1 MKHSL
6 LPCLFF
12 AFLSLQ
18 NFAQESSAEAQNTA
32 DDVEV
37 EELRAFLPNAGDW
50 GITANVSGLLGNI
63 QLTPRQD
70 LLSNNSFLVRY
81 TESNRWTF
89 RFGLSPQLFHYNE
102 TATDSVGKDLVE
114 FDSTASRSSV
124 GFRPGVEYHFTGTK
138 RLDPYVAFD
147 LEFGVVGGMRIG
159 SVTNTTD
166 TTGTSRVM
174 RTITEDGGYSLG
186 ARLSAGFNYFVAKRL
201 FVGMEYGMGVTNVAS
216 GGDRQEVVQI
226 EPVSGTNTTLRKLSS
241 ARMSVTQFYVDPM
254 VQITLGYFFA
264 R

>member
-12 AFLSLQ
+12 AFLSLH
-18 NFAQESSAEAQNTA
+18 NFAQESSSQADNTT
-32 DDVEV
+32 DKVEV

-50 GITANVSGLLGNI
+50 GVTVNASGILRNI
-63 QLTPRQD
+63 QLTSKQD
-70 LLSNNSFLVRY
+70 LLSNSSILLRY

-89 RFGLSPQLFHYNE
+89 RFGLSPQLYHFNV
-102 TATDSVGKDLVE
+102 TTTDSVGKDLVE
-114 FDSTASRSSV
+114 FDSTSSQSSI
-124 GFRPGVEYHFTGTK
+124 GFRPGVEYHFSGTK

-186 ARLSAGFNYFVAKRL
+186 AKLSAGFNYFMAKRI
-201 FVGMEYGMGVTNVAS
+201 FIGMEYGMGITNVSS